1 MIFVEI
7 TKLLSFSSATIFKK
21 RMPFAAFACLR
32 KAFTLLEL
40 VVYILLNRV
49 QRRARQNRLTQSCSD
64 SLHCLMSFV

>member
-40 VVYILLNRV
+40 VVYFLLNRGTTSS
-49 QRRARQNRLTQSCSD
+49 QTKQIDAKLLR
-64 SLHCLMSFV
+64 